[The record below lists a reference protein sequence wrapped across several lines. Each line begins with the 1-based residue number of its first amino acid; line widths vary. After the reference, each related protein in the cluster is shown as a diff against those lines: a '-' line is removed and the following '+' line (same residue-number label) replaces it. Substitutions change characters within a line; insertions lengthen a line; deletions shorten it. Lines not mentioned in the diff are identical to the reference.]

1 MTGAGAPSRT
11 LQRLA
16 TCALL
21 ATLLLPCIDGL
32 AAVAL
37 PTDVAGARV
46 PEVPASADAA
56 PQWNAGEIAASRRL
70 DPGADALPAAP
81 AFAADPMNVT
91 LVVEQGASRLT
102 LLDGDSLEPIVRVP
116 VRHMPAS
123 APVSPAGGRFVYWAS
138 QDGWVTKFDLW
149 QLKQVAEAR
158 AGIRTHN
165 LAVSADGKVL
175 MVANAQPHTLV
186 ALDGRDLAP
195 IRVIPAVGRN
205 GRPSRVSNVHA
216 MPARSSFVA
225 ALADVAELWEIPH
238 DGRPVYK
245 GMVHD
250 FQFGEAIP
258 EPGPL
263 PVRAI
268 ALEAPLEDFFFDP
281 RDGYLLGSAV
291 GQAAGQVVHLGAGRT
306 IATADLAG
314 RPRLGAG
321 TAWMRQDAAGRP
333 HRVIA
338 APGLE
343 QGLIPVI
350 DMWTWRPLKA
360 IPTLGP
366 GTFVHGHEQS
376 PYLWANVSSGPDA
389 DADALHVIDRQ
400 TLDVVATLRPAQGK
414 PAAHVEF
421 DRRGRF
427 AMVSIG
433 DTDGELVVYD
443 TRSLRE
449 TRRLPM
455 QRPAGAYNIW
465 NLTRGSRGSLY

>member
-1 MTGAGAPSRT
+1 MSGAGTPSRA

-16 TCALL
+16 ACALL
-21 ATLLLPCIDGL
+21 AALLLPCTSGL
-32 AAVAL
+32 AAVAP
-37 PTDVAGARV
+37 PTDTAPPTSVDG
-46 PEVPASADAA
+46 A
-56 PQWNAGEIAASRRL
+56 PQWNAGEIAASRSL
-70 DPGADALPAAP
+70 ETGADGLPAAP

-102 LLDGDSLEPIVRVP
+102 LLDGDSLEAIVRVP
-116 VRHMPAS
+116 VSHVPAS

-138 QDGWVTKFDLW
+138 EDGWITKFDLW
-149 QLKQVAEAR
+149 QLKQVAQAR

-175 MVANAQPHTLV
+175 MVANALPHNLV
-186 ALDGRDLAP
+186 ALDGGNLAP

-205 GRPSRVSNVHA
+205 GRPSRVSSVHA

-225 ALADVAELWEIPH
+225 ALTDAAELWEIPH

-268 ALEAPLEDFFFDP
+268 ALDAPLEDFFFDP
-281 RDGYLLGSAV
+281 RDGYLLGRAD
-291 GQAAGQVVHLGAGRT
+291 GQAAAQVVHLGAGRT
-306 IATADLAG
+306 ITTADLAG

-321 TAWMRQDAAGRP
+321 TAWARQDAAGRP

-338 APGLE
+338 APSRE
-343 QGLIPVI
+343 QGQIPVI
-350 DMWTWRPLKA
+350 DMRTWRTLKL

-366 GTFVHGHEQS
+366 GTFVYGHEQS
-376 PYLWANVSSGPDA
+376 PYVWANVSSGP

-421 DRRGRF
+421 DRHGRF

-433 DTDGELVVYD
+433 GTDGELAVYD
-443 TRSLRE
+443 ARSLRE
-449 TRRLPM
+449 ARRLPM
-455 QRPAGAYNIW
+455 RRPTAAYNIW